1 MDIRVMYVPPTAV
14 LICFLTASCM
24 PAARSPAQR
33 EEAEKKFAEY
43 QLARVVAARSQTCFD
58 TLLPELRAMVEGSD
72 GAPSAQEFAAQW
84 GLKSFDP
91 NTGFDDAWS
100 ACVGKPTLQDA
111 GIGDNEAPLKFLER
125 KRSEWEQADP
135 AGAAASAAK

>member
-1 MDIRVMYVPPTAV
+1 MSAAAV
-14 LICFLTASCM
+14 FIYLAASCA
-24 PAARSPAQR
+24 PAARSPAQQ

-43 QLARVVAARSQTCFD
+43 QLARAVAARSQTCYD
-58 TLLPELRAMVEGSD
+58 ELLPELRAMVEGHE
-72 GAPSAQEFAAQW
+72 GAPSAEEFAAQW

-100 ACVGKPTLQDA
+100 ACVGKPSLKDL
-111 GIGDNEAPLKFLER
+111 GVGDNETPLKFLER

-135 AGAAASAAK
+135 AAAAGRSTGK